1 MNQEYVNNV
10 LKERKKHGT
19 YVASV
24 SILDKNF
31 HVVGSSE
38 NYDISEV
45 SEMKYVDERFH
56 TGDFIIGSV
65 YERETDD
72 GLKKSFRRILVSF
85 LMTI

>member
-1 MNQEYVNNV
+1 
-10 LKERKKHGT
+10 
-19 YVASV
+19 
-24 SILDKNF
+24 
-31 HVVGSSE
+31 
-38 NYDISEV
+38 
-45 SEMKYVDERFH
+45 MKYVDERFH

>member
-1 MNQEYVNNV
+1 MDQEYVNNV
-10 LKERKKHGT
+10 LKERKKYGT

-38 NYDISEV
+38 SYDISEI
-45 SEMKYVDERFH
+45 SELKYVDERFH
-56 TGDFIIGSV
+56 TGDFIIGDS

-72 GLKKSFRRILVSF
+72 GLKKSFRRTLVFSG
-85 LMTI
+85 MII